1 MKQTVRAV
9 SRQQL
14 LVSIVIGYASIVVPC
29 SAATLF
35 SAAVEPVV
43 PDATESR
50 AEQQFRKGLSLA
62 QANKLDAAAAIF
74 LRLTQEYPRLLQ
86 PYVQL
91 AAVYQQQGKTQGAV
105 EVLRAALKVH
115 TDAAR
120 LQEQLGDL
128 YVQLAAQAYRA
139 ALDTDHATAAA
150 RAKYSTLAALGSGR
164 VER

>member
-1 MKQTVRAV
+1 MKQT
-9 SRQQL
+9 RQQL
-14 LVSIVIGYASIVVPC
+14 LVSIVIGYASIMVPC
-29 SAATLF
+29 SADTLF
-35 SAAVEPVV
+35 FAAVEPAV
-43 PDATESR
+43 PNATESR

-74 LRLTQEYPRLLQ
+74 VRLTQEYPRLLP

-105 EVLRAALKVH
+105 DVLRAALKVH

-128 YVQLAAQAYRA
+128 YLQLAARAYQA
-139 ALDTDHATAAA
+139 ALATDHPTATA
-150 RAKYSTLAALGSGR
+150 RTKYSTLEGLGFAR
-164 VER
+164 IER